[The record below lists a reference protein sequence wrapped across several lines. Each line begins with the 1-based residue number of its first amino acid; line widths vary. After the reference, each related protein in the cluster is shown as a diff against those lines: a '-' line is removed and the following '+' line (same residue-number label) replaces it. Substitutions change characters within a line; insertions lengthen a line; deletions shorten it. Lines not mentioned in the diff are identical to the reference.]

1 MRARSTFS
9 FYIINNGTAGK
20 NENLLILLIFI
31 LRNLD
36 RLRGPA
42 QGAVAAVFI
51 MVFFFFFNSAG
62 PWLSLRNGACL
73 EMKNKMQNRKKKLFL
88 SVTGHYR
95 VKR

>member
-1 MRARSTFS
+1 MSARSTFS

-51 MVFFFFFNSAG
+51 MFFFFFLIQQG
-62 PWLSLRNGACL
+62 LGC
-73 EMKNKMQNRKKKLFL
+73 
-88 SVTGHYR
+88 H
-95 VKR
+95 

>member
-1 MRARSTFS
+1 MSARSTFS

-51 MVFFFFFNSAG
+51 MFFFFFFKFSRALAVTKKRS
-62 PWLSLRNGACL
+62 LSGN
-73 EMKNKMQNRKKKLFL
+73 EKQNAKQEKKTFPLGHGTL
-88 SVTGHYR
+88 SS
-95 VKR
+95 